1 MVNTMVTN
9 TVVIMAM
16 KKKDKKKIWFLIIL
30 LLLLLIGI
38 VVFILVEKDND
49 TLSTEYTDYERDDV
63 IPYGGKEYKYNTQ
76 LSNYLFLGV
85 DVREPIERNGVRGES
100 GQADAIYLVSYNRVE
115 ETIKVLAIP
124 RDTIGDIEIY
134 APDGTALGSSK
145 DHLNIQY
152 AFGDG
157 KHTSC
162 ELMRDAVSKVLYD
175 VPIQGY
181 CSLYMEGIPTAT
193 DVLGGVEVV
202 LTDDTMVDVNPEY
215 KKGATVT
222 VTKENAER
230 FVRYRDTKE
239 SQSAIDRMNR
249 QKTFI
254 RAFADKAV
262 TVYEQD
268 PGFIA
273 DMYDSLD
280 EYMITNMSND
290 IFADLLTSKNIS
302 GEKIQNLPGE
312 GVDGERFDEYHINE
326 DQLYELVLQM
336 FYKEV
341 EDD

>member
-1 MVNTMVTN
+1 MADTMVTN

-16 KKKDKKKIWFLIIL
+16 KNKNKKKIWLLVIIL
-30 LLLLLIGI
+30 LLLLLGIG
-38 VVFILVEKDND
+38 VFLYIEREND
-49 TLSTEYTDYERDDV
+49 PISTDFTENEREDA
-63 IPYGGKEYKYNTQ
+63 IIYGGKEYEYNDQ

-85 DVREPIERNGVRGES
+85 DVREPIERNGVRGEA
-100 GQADAIYLVSYNRVE
+100 GQADAIYLVSYNRVQ

-124 RDTIGDIEIY
+124 RDTIADIAIY
-134 APDGTALGSSK
+134 APDGTALGSNK

-157 KHTSC
+157 GHTSC
-162 ELMRDAVSKVLYD
+162 DLMRDAVSKMLYD

-193 DVLGGVEVV
+193 EVLGGVELVV
-202 LTDDTMVDVNPEY
+202 PDDTLIDVNPEY
-215 KKGATVT
+215 KKGATIT

-230 FVRYRDTKE
+230 FVRYRDTAE

-262 TVYEQD
+262 KVYGQD

-273 DMYDSLD
+273 DLYDSLED
-280 EYMITNMSND
+280 YMVTNMSND

-341 EDD
+341 

>member
-1 MVNTMVTN
+1 MVDTMVTN

-16 KKKDKKKIWFLIIL
+16 KQKDKKKIWFLVIIL
-30 LLLLLIGI
+30 LLLLMGIGVFLLIEG
-38 VVFILVEKDND
+38 END
-49 TLSTEYTDYERDDV
+49 PISTDFTENEREDA
-63 IPYGGKEYKYNTQ
+63 IIYGGKEYEYNDQ

-100 GQADAIYLVSYNRVE
+100 GQADAIYLVSYNRVQ

-124 RDTIGDIEIY
+124 RDTIADIAIY
-134 APDGTALGSSK
+134 APDGTELGSNK
-145 DHLNIQY
+145 DHINIQY

-157 KHTSC
+157 GHTSC
-162 ELMRDAVSKVLYD
+162 DLMRDAVSKMLYD
-175 VPIQGY
+175 LPIQGY
-181 CSLYMEGIPTAT
+181 CSLYMEGISTAT
-193 DVLGGVEVV
+193 EVLGGVELVV
-202 LTDDTMVDVNPEY
+202 PDDTLVDVNPEY
-215 KKGATVT
+215 KKGATIT

-262 TVYEQD
+262 KVYGED

-273 DMYDSLD
+273 DLYDSL
-280 EYMITNMSND
+280 ENYMVTNMSND

-341 EDD
+341 